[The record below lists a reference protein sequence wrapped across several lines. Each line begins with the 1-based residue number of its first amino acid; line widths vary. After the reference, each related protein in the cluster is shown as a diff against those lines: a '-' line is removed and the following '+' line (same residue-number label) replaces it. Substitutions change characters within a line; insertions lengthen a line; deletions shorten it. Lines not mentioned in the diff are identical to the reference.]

1 MNYQETI
8 DYLSAR
14 LPMYQRTGK
23 AAYKASLENTWK
35 FDKYFK
41 SPHKKYKTVHVGG
54 TNGKGSVCHMLASV
68 LQNAGYTT
76 GLYTSPHLFDF
87 RERIKVNGMP
97 VPENYVVEFVK
108 KHSEF
113 FEKIQPSFFEMS
125 VFMAFNY
132 FASRKVD
139 IAIIEV
145 GLGGRLD
152 STNVVNPL
160 FSVITNIG
168 HDHMNFLGNT
178 LEKIAHEKA
187 GIIKD
192 KIPVVIG
199 ESDSK
204 VDYIFA
210 KIAEEKSSPLI
221 YADLQYSSKYSLMS
235 ADNMQ
240 VFNIEKGS
248 QILYP
253 NLKTD
258 LLGIYQGKNLLTALT
273 CINLLKDSGISI
285 DNIDIYKGLKRITA
299 NTGFYGRWQVKGY
312 DPKIVCDTAHNIEG
326 LKLVIDQVKNTP
338 YKNLHIIIGFVKDK
352 NVDDFLKLF
361 PQNAVYYFTRA
372 DVPRALDENII
383 LEKSK
388 RYNLKGK
395 AYGSVREAYDSAC
408 SSAGRNDMI
417 FIGGSTFVV
426 ADFLKL
432 ENG

>member
-1 MNYQETI
+1 MNYKETI
-8 DYLSAR
+8 DYLFAR

-23 AAYKASLENTWK
+23 SAYKATLENTWK
-35 FDKYFK
+35 FDRYFK

-76 GLYTSPHLFDF
+76 GLHTSPHLFDF
-87 RERIKVNGMP
+87 RERIKVNGIP

-113 FEKIQPSFFEMS
+113 FERTRPSFFEMS

-152 STNVVNPL
+152 STNVINPL

-187 GIIKD
+187 GIIKE

-199 ESDSK
+199 ESDPNVNHVFTS
-204 VDYIFA
+204 
-210 KIAEEKSSPLI
+210 IADAKSSPII
-221 YADLQYSSKYSLMS
+221 YADQQYSSEYSLIS

-240 VFNIEKGS
+240 VFNIEKDN
-248 QILYP
+248 QICYP
-253 NLKTD
+253 GLKTD
-258 LLGIYQGKNLLTALT
+258 LLGVYQGKNLLTALT
-273 CINLLKDSGISI
+273 CIDLLRDSGFSI
-285 DNIDIYKGLKRITA
+285 DNIDIYKGMKRITGS
-299 NTGFYGRWQVKGY
+299 TGFYGRWQVKGY
-312 DPKIVCDTAHNIEG
+312 YPKIVCDTAHNPEG
-326 LKLVIDQVKNTP
+326 LKSVINQIINTP
-338 YKNLHIIIGFVKDK
+338 YKDLYIIIGFVRDK
-352 NVDDFLKLF
+352 NIDDLLKLF
-361 PQNAVYYFTRA
+361 PEDAFYYFTRA
-372 DVPRALDENII
+372 DIPRALDENII

-395 AYGSVREAYDSAC
+395 AYGSVGEAFNSAR